1 MATTIPHGLIAT
13 SAKTLLETI
22 GNVGI
27 YRGKPPDKLPTIDD
41 DDLRVKPHVVIY
53 AGGGGPAEDV
63 DLEGA
68 EVDHNWTCQLSCVA
82 GRESD
87 ALQLIEA
94 VQVRFERWQPTI
106 TAYSTGRCRQLNDP
120 GPLRRDDKQGEPPR
134 YWLPLA
140 YGLAV
145 GN

>member
-1 MATTIPHGLIAT
+1 MATIPHGPMAD
-13 SAKTLLETI
+13 AAEALLETI

-27 YRGKPPDKLPTIDD
+27 YRGKPPDDLPTIAP
-41 DDLRVKPHVVIY
+41 DDLRVKPHVIIY
-53 AGGGGPAEDV
+53 AGDGGPLEDL
-63 DLEGA
+63 DLEGKD
-68 EVDHNWTCQLSCVA
+68 VDYDWACQLSCVA

-87 ALQLIEA
+87 ALQLITA

-106 TAYSTGRCRQLNDP
+106 TAYSTGRCRQLNKP
-120 GPLRRDDKQGEPPR
+120 GPLRRDDSPMPSR